1 MFWRKKNIGTV
12 YSPCVGQVVNLS
24 EVPDAVFSEKMLG
37 DGACIVPESNDF
49 FSPVDGEIV
58 QVFDTKHAYSIRSL
72 DGLEIL
78 VHIGLNT
85 VELKGEGFTTLV
97 KDGDKVKKGDKIAEV
112 NLEYVQDMGYQLYT
126 PILITNMSEVKK
138 INVTQKKVEA
148 KDALFTYSK

>member
-1 MFWRKKNIGTV
+1 MFWKKKNVGTV

-37 DGACIVPESNDF
+37 DGACIVPESNEF

-58 QVFDTKHAYSIRSL
+58 QVFDTRHAYSIRSS

-85 VELKGEGFTTLV
+85 VELKGEGFTALV
-97 KDGDKVKKGDKIAEV
+97 KDGDKIKKGDKIAQV
-112 NLEYVQDMGYQLYT
+112 NLEHVQDMGYQLYT

>member
-1 MFWRKKNIGTV
+1 MFWKKKNIGTI
-12 YSPCVGQVVNLS
+12 YSPCVGQVLNLS

-37 DGACIVPESNDF
+37 DGACIVPESDEI

-58 QVFDTKHAYSIRSL
+58 QVFDTKHAYSIRSS

-85 VELKGEGFTTLV
+85 VELKGEGFTSLV
-97 KDGDKVKKGDKIAEV
+97 SQGDKVKIGDKIAKV

-138 INVTQKKVEA
+138 INVTEKKVNVN
-148 KDALFTYSK
+148 DILFTYNK